1 MHRTIETIGIL
12 K

>member
-1 MHRTIETIGIL
+1 MYRTIETIGIW